1 MRPAKEV
8 IQEIGQTALS
18 LLEEQGIAMEQCV
31 GAGIGVPGTVDRKNG
46 VVRYSNNIKWEDV
59 DIAKEMG
66 ACLPILIYIANDA
79 DCAAL
84 GEAAAGA
91 GRGCEDVILFTLG
104 TGVGGGVILDGS
116 IYEGSGISGSELGP
130 GRCRKGA
137 DAGRDFCGG
146 KGGPCGERGG
156 GYLHPQAGD
165 RHRECGQYFPSPA
178 GNPWR
183 QDLGTG
189 GCTDQTAGGA
199 A

>member
-8 IQEIGQTALS
+8 IREIGRTALS

-66 ACLPILIYIANDA
+66 VCLPIPIYIANDA

-104 TGVGGGVILDGS
+104 TGVGRAGV
-116 IYEGSGISGSELGP
+116 
-130 GRCRKGA
+130 
-137 DAGRDFCGG
+137 
-146 KGGPCGERGG
+146 
-156 GYLHPQAGD
+156 
-165 RHRECGQYFPSPA
+165 
-178 GNPWR
+178 
-183 QDLGTG
+183 
-189 GCTDQTAGGA
+189 
-199 A
+199 